1 MTFLRISQNQSW
13 IEQDYALQSFTLSW
27 LWFKGWL
34 IQTVELLIWTTVSI
48 VTADNNYSPLMQPT
62 VQQSKTGI
70 WEMSMWFLSFLKNVR
85 PSLVVLFFFFRLLI
99 NFVSPFVLSFSAHTS
114 SRGNLQQ
121 LEFRESKETR

>member
-27 LWFKGWL
+27 LWLKGWL
-34 IQTVELLIWTTVSI
+34 IQTVELLIWTTESI

-62 VQQSKTGI
+62 VQQSMTGI

-85 PSLVVLFFFFRLLI
+85 PSLVVLFFFRLLI

-114 SRGNLQQ
+114 SKGNLQQ

>member
-1 MTFLRISQNQSW
+1 MIDYMLQIEISMTDISGWYDYWNKLIQVCIVGGKMTFLRISQNQSW

-27 LWFKGWL
+27 LWLKGWL

-62 VQQSKTGI
+62 VQQSMTGI

-85 PSLVVLFFFFRLLI
+85 PSLVVLFFFAF
-99 NFVSPFVLSFSAHTS
+99 
-114 SRGNLQQ
+114 
-121 LEFRESKETR
+121 